1 MEDKS
6 KNDLQEQKAPLK
18 NDDDAYVQVGQN
30 GEPVFP
36 EPAEKQSG
44 KEDKEGNPTT
54 LDKR

>member
-36 EPAEKQSG
+36 EPVEKQSG